1 MAMLEEKL
9 VMNRLFFVAFQESIG
24 CIGAA
29 LGALWG
35 IGQ

>member
-9 VMNRLFFVAFQESIG
+9 VMSRLFVAFQESFG

-29 LGALWG
+29 SGALWG